1 MRRGW
6 FLSALLLI
14 AMTIPVLSRAFD
26 LWAPVGR
33 VVRASYGVYGHYI
46 DVTGIVRRYA
56 LPAAEMDVENK
67 TFGFDPYKGET
78 KYLYL
83 IIDTPRGR
91 FQRVYEEGDTIRFWG
106 Y

>member
-1 MRRGW
+1 MQRSW
-6 FLSALLLI
+6 FLSLFLVV
-14 AMTIPVLSRAFD
+14 AMTTPAIGRAD
-26 LWAPVGR
+26 VWAPVGR
-33 VVRASYGVYGHYI
+33 VVSASYGVYGHYV
-46 DVTGIVRRYA
+46 DVTGIVRRYV

-78 KYLYL
+78 KYLNL
-83 IIDTPRGR
+83 VIDTPRGR